1 MEFFKPNQNNS
12 ERVARFVISLF
23 LLPAPIILGTSN
35 YALLICGVGGV
46 LLFNS
51 VVGTCVIY
59 KFFGI
64 NTCKFN

>member
-1 MEFFKPNQNNS
+1 MDFFKPNQNNS
-12 ERVARFVISLF
+12 ERIARFVISLF

-35 YALLICGVGGV
+35 YALVLCGVGGI

-59 KFFGI
+59 KVFGI

>member
-12 ERVARFVISLF
+12 ERIARFVISLF

-35 YALLICGVGGV
+35 YALVLCGVGGV

-59 KFFGI
+59 KVFGI

>member
-1 MEFFKPNQNNS
+1 MDFFKPNQNNS
-12 ERVARFVISLF
+12 ERIARFIISLF

-35 YALLICGVGGV
+35 YALVLCGVGGV

-59 KFFGI
+59 KIFGI

>member
-1 MEFFKPNQNNS
+1 MDFFKPNQNNS
-12 ERVARFVISLF
+12 ERVARVVISLF

-35 YALLICGVGGV
+35 YALVLCGVGGV

-59 KFFGI
+59 KVFGI

>member
-1 MEFFKPNQNNS
+1 MNFFKPNQNNS
-12 ERVARFVISLF
+12 ERIARFIISLF

-35 YALLICGVGGV
+35 YALVLCGVGGI

-59 KFFGI
+59 KVFGI

>member
-1 MEFFKPNQNNS
+1 MDFFKPNQNKS
-12 ERVARFVISLF
+12 ERIARFFISLF

-35 YALLICGVGGV
+35 YALVLCGVGGV

-59 KFFGI
+59 KVFGI

>member
-1 MEFFKPNQNNS
+1 MDFFKPNQNNS

-35 YALLICGVGGV
+35 YALLICGIGGV

-59 KFFGI
+59 KIFGI

>member
-12 ERVARFVISLF
+12 ERIARFVISLF

-35 YALLICGVGGV
+35 YALVLCGVGGV

-59 KFFGI
+59 KIFGI

>member
-1 MEFFKPNQNNS
+1 MDFFKPNQNNS
-12 ERVARFVISLF
+12 ERIARFVISLF

-35 YALLICGVGGV
+35 YALVLCGVGGV

-59 KFFGI
+59 KVFCI

>member
-1 MEFFKPNQNNS
+1 MNFFKPNQNSS

-35 YALLICGVGGV
+35 YALVLCGVGGV

-59 KFFGI
+59 KIFGI

>member
-1 MEFFKPNQNNS
+1 MDFFKPNQNNS
-12 ERVARFVISLF
+12 ERIARFVISLF

-35 YALLICGVGGV
+35 YALVLFGVGGV

-59 KFFGI
+59 KVFGI

>member
-1 MEFFKPNQNNS
+1 MDFSKPNQNNS

-35 YALLICGVGGV
+35 YALLICGIGGV

-59 KFFGI
+59 KIFGI

>member
-1 MEFFKPNQNNS
+1 MDFFKPNQNNS
-12 ERVARFVISLF
+12 ERIARFVISLF

-59 KFFGI
+59 KVFGI

>member
-12 ERVARFVISLF
+12 ERIARFVISLF

-35 YALLICGVGGV
+35 YALVLCGVGGV

-59 KFFGI
+59 RVFGI

>member
-1 MEFFKPNQNNS
+1 MDFFKPNQNNS
-12 ERVARFVISLF
+12 ERIARFVISLF

-35 YALLICGVGGV
+35 YALVLCGVGGV

-59 KFFGI
+59 KIFGI

>member
-35 YALLICGVGGV
+35 YALVLCSVGGV

-59 KFFGI
+59 KIFGI

>member
-1 MEFFKPNQNNS
+1 MDFFKPNQNNS
-12 ERVARFVISLF
+12 ERIARFVISLF

-35 YALLICGVGGV
+35 YALILCGVGGV

-59 KFFGI
+59 KVFGI

>member
-1 MEFFKPNQNNS
+1 MDFFKPNQNNS
-12 ERVARFVISLF
+12 ERIARFIISLF

-35 YALLICGVGGV
+35 YALVLCGVGGV

-59 KFFGI
+59 RVFGI

>member
-1 MEFFKPNQNNS
+1 MDFFKPNQNNS
-12 ERVARFVISLF
+12 ERIARFVISLF

-35 YALLICGVGGV
+35 YALVLCGVGGV

-59 KFFGI
+59 KVFGI

>member
-12 ERVARFVISLF
+12 ERIARFVISLF

-35 YALLICGVGGV
+35 YALVLCGVGGV

-51 VVGTCVIY
+51 VVGTCIIY
-59 KFFGI
+59 KVFGI

>member
-1 MEFFKPNQNNS
+1 MGFFKPNQNNS
-12 ERVARFVISLF
+12 ERIARFVISLF

-35 YALLICGVGGV
+35 YALVLCGVGGV

-59 KFFGI
+59 KVFGI

>member
-1 MEFFKPNQNNS
+1 MDFFKPNQNNS
-12 ERVARFVISLF
+12 ERIARFIISLF

-35 YALLICGVGGV
+35 YALVLCGVGGV

-59 KFFGI
+59 KVFGI

>member
-1 MEFFKPNQNNS
+1 MDFLKPNQNNS
-12 ERVARFVISLF
+12 ERIARFIISLF

-35 YALLICGVGGV
+35 YALVLCGVGGV

-59 KFFGI
+59 KVFGI

>member
-1 MEFFKPNQNNS
+1 MDFFKPNQNNS

-35 YALLICGVGGV
+35 YALLICGIGGV

-59 KFFGI
+59 KVFGI

>member
-35 YALLICGVGGV
+35 YALVLCGVGGV

-59 KFFGI
+59 KVFGI

>member
-1 MEFFKPNQNNS
+1 MDFFKPNQNSS

-35 YALLICGVGGV
+35 YALVLCGFGGL

-59 KFFGI
+59 KVFGI

>member
-1 MEFFKPNQNNS
+1 MDFFKPNQNNS
-12 ERVARFVISLF
+12 ERIARFVISLF

-35 YALLICGVGGV
+35 YALVLCGVGGI

-51 VVGTCVIY
+51 LVGTCVIY
-59 KFFGI
+59 KVFGI